1 MNNKLEEVLWH
12 VKVQCSLFQLAY
24 GLTEASSL
32 VTHTP
37 LDEPLETKVSTVG
50 KVYPHTEVT
59 IAVTSLKK
67 E

>member
-1 MNNKLEEVLWH
+1 MACCGPMFSFL
-12 VKVQCSLFQLAY
+12 QLAY

-50 KVYPHTEVT
+50 KVYPHTEVR
-59 IAVTSLKK
+59 IADMSLHK